1 MKPTTLLLSISL
13 VILNLC
19 FWNLGTIFLYSPP
32 RKTLPPTP
40 EIQIGRTADDIARGL
55 IFSLDSLSEPQK
67 IELSPLFSRGSML
80 RQDIE
85 AENQNYSKI
94 QEQLLTQTQEVLENR

>member
-13 VILNLC
+13 LILNLC

-32 RKTLPPTP
+32 RKTLPPNP
-40 EIQIGRTADDIARGL
+40 EIQMGRTADDIARGL
-55 IFSLDSLSEPQK
+55 IFALDSLSEPQK

-80 RQDIE
+80 RQHIE